1 MSERKASVFM
11 KHNAVYVKDKVFEF
25 ESDEM
30 MVLEMPDTDKFE
42 QFKLYDSEYMS
53 DIKLIKYK
61 LCKDAKACVF
71 FFLKRNT
78 DKYDDVEDGE

>member
-1 MSERKASVFM
+1 M

-53 DIKLIKYK
+53 DIKLI
-61 LCKDAKACVF
+61 
-71 FFLKRNT
+71 
-78 DKYDDVEDGE
+78 